1 MSRYVEAIVC
11 LKSQSDKVSVSECIC
26 NPHGS
31 TTLECGKNNGV
42 CSCKEGFAGIK
53 CHECMP
59 NVVGDKCDVC
69 KPSFFDFPTCQ
80 EGLSKLTMHVFWK
93 VQTIILFQTVNVI
106 LMLQLI

>member
-42 CSCKEGFAGIK
+42 CSCKEGFTGLK
-53 CHECMP
+53 CNECIP
-59 NVVGDKCDVC
+59 NVIGDKCD
-69 KPSFFDFPTCQ
+69 TCQ
-80 EGLSKLTMHVFWK
+80 GTFFNYPSCQGLSNITGSFR
-93 VQTIILFQTVNVI
+93 
-106 LMLQLI
+106 